1 MKEKLRDAMMNI
13 LRIKMI
19 DAGNLLKELDD
30 ALDKVIAK
38 KEPESFLKPI
48 VSPIEDYQKS
58 IRQIQAQF
66 TDAPKFNETTTYPK
80 FLSCGLLQVRGKNG
94 ANMEFLLPKVYPF
107 PPKSLYIEHEKD
119 GQFLREM
126 LMRLLSSVP
135 LVQLEVILIDALS
148 LGGIFNL
155 ARRLLNKDNDF
166 IYQQRI
172 LTESK
177 EIEEALKHLYEYL
190 KVNLQEKLAGFR
202 DFAHYNEKEK
212 DRLPLKALFL
222 SGVDALSK
230 DALYYLEKIM
240 RFGSKNGVL
249 SFVNLESEKNN
260 KSAEDLKNDAEF
272 FKDRTSFERLKYL
285 NVEVINDQG
294 IKSQHM
300 KDFADKIKAYYKQ
313 KKEVK
318 RELKDLQRDKEFWT
332 KSSQHEVVVPVGW
345 DINHKEVCF
354 EIGEAQNHTLIC
366 GRSGSGKS
374 NFLHV
379 LIQNLAFYYAPNEVQ
394 LFLLDYKEG
403 VEFNAYTDPILEHAR
418 LVSVVSSVS
427 YGITFLKWL
436 CDEMQKRADMF
447 KQFNVKDLNN
457 YRKHDEMPRLIVVID
472 EFQVLFSDNSTK
484 GKESV
489 ERSLNTLLKKGR
501 SYGVHL
507 ILATQTMR
515 GAEIDSSFK
524 AQIANRIALPMDA
537 EDSTKILDDDAAC
550 EIQKPEGIF
559 NNNGGNRKYHTKMSI
574 PKAPD
579 DFKSFLTK
587 IHAEFNQRNLV
598 PIDRKIYN
606 GETALKIPH
615 TLKANEMRLHLGKEA
630 DYEQKDL
637 IVEFESNE
645 SHLLVVSQ
653 NLQDRIALM
662 KLLFQNIK
670 SANKELVFCNK
681 EKRLIR
687 FFDAQK
693 EYGIT
698 PVENILSVLDTAMN
712 PNSALVI
719 DNLNEAKE
727 LHDKVGAEKLKSF
740 LEKAIDN
747 EQYCVIF
754 AHDFRQIKTNYHFD
768 KLKDLLN
775 NHFKQC
781 LAFRCNEENLNAIK
795 NNLPPPSR
803 LNALFVELSKDSHT
817 EFRPFS
823 LQD

>member
-1 MKEKLRDAMMNI
+1 
-13 LRIKMI
+13 MI

-30 ALDKVIAK
+30 ALDKVVAK

-58 IRQIQAQF
+58 IRQVQAQF
-66 TDAPKFNETTTYPK
+66 TDAPQFNETTTYPK
-80 FLSCGLLQVRGKNG
+80 FLSCGLLHVKGKNG
-94 ANMEFLLPKVYPF
+94 ANMDFLLPKVYPF

-126 LMRLLSSVP
+126 LMRLLSSTP
-135 LVQLEVILIDALS
+135 LVQLEIVLVDALS

-155 ARRLLNKDNDF
+155 ARRLLDKNNDF

-260 KSAEDLKNDAEF
+260 KSAEDLKNYAEF

-285 NVEVINDQG
+285 NVEVINDHG
-294 IKSQHM
+294 IQSQHM
-300 KDFADKIKAYYKQ
+300 KDFADKIKAYYE
-313 KKEVK
+313 KKKAVK
-318 RELKDLQRDKEFWT
+318 RGLKDLQKDEKFWT
-332 KSSQHEVVVPVGW
+332 ESSQLKVSVPVGW
-345 DINHKEVCF
+345 DINHKEVRF
-354 EIGEAQNHTLIC
+354 EIGELQNHTLIC
-366 GRSGSGKS
+366 GCSGSGKS

-403 VEFNAYTDPILEHAR
+403 VEFNAYTDPNILEHAR
-418 LVSVVSSVS
+418 LVSVASSVGFGMS
-427 YGITFLKWL
+427 FLSWL
-436 CDEMQKRADMF
+436 CDEIKKRSELF
-447 KQFNVKDLNN
+447 KQFKVKDLSD
-457 YRKHDEMPRLIVVID
+457 YRKHEKMPRLIVVID
-472 EFQVLFSDNSTK
+472 EFQVLFSDKSTQVK
-484 GKESV
+484 GSV

-515 GAEIDSSFK
+515 NIGISDSIK
-524 AQIANRIALPMDA
+524 GQIANRIALPMDA
-537 EDSTKILDDDAAC
+537 DGSAKILDDDVSC
-550 EIQKPEGIF
+550 ELVRPEGIF
-559 NNNGGNRKYHTKMSI
+559 NNNGGHQKYHTKMSI

-587 IHAEFNQRNLV
+587 IHAEFNQRNLTST
-598 PIDRKIYN
+598 DRKIYN
-606 GETALKIPH
+606 GETSLKMPNI
-615 TLKANEMRLHLGKEA
+615 LKANEMRLHLGKKV

-653 NLQDRIALM
+653 DLSTRIALM
-662 KLLFQNIK
+662 KLFAQNFK
-670 SANKELVFCNK
+670 TANKELLFYNA
-681 EKRLIR
+681 EKRLVR
-687 FFDAQK
+687 ELDELK
-693 EYGIT
+693 KHHIT
-698 PVENILSVLDTAMN
+698 PMQGPLGSVLDTAMN

-727 LHDKVGAEKLKSF
+727 LHDKIGVEKLRSF
-740 LEKAIDN
+740 LEKATDN
-747 EQYCVIF
+747 EQYCIIF
-754 AHDFRQIKTNYHFD
+754 AHDFKQIQANYD
-768 KLKDLLN
+768 SVKLKELLN
-775 NHFKQC
+775 HHFKQC

-795 NNLPPPSR
+795 NDLPPPSKP
-803 LNALFVELSKDSHT
+803 NALFVELSKDSHT

-823 LQD
+823 L

>member
-1 MKEKLRDAMMNI
+1 MNI

-30 ALDKVIAK
+30 ALDKVVAK

-48 VSPIEDYQKS
+48 VSQIEDYQKS

-66 TDAPKFNETTTYPK
+66 TDAPKFNEEGAYPQ
-80 FLSCGLLQVRGKNG
+80 FLSCGLLEIKGKNG
-94 ANMEFLLPKVYPF
+94 ANMDFCLPKVYPF

-126 LMRLLSSVP
+126 LMRLLSSAP
-135 LVQLEVILIDALS
+135 LVQLEVILVDALS

-155 ARRLLNKDNDF
+155 ARRLLDKNNDF

-177 EIEEALKHLYEYL
+177 ETKEALKYLYEYL
-190 KVNLQEKLAGFR
+190 KVNLQEKLAGYK
-202 DFAHYNEKEK
+202 DFVHYNEDKEDK
-212 DRLPLKALFL
+212 LPLKALFL
-222 SGVDALSK
+222 SGVDALSS

-260 KSAEDLKNDAEF
+260 QSAEDLKKHAEF
-272 FKDRTSFERLKYL
+272 FKDRTGFERLKYIS
-285 NVEVINDQG
+285 VEVINDHG
-294 IKSQHM
+294 IQSKHM
-300 KDFADKIKAYYKQ
+300 QDFADKIKAYYE
-313 KKEVK
+313 KKKVVK
-318 RELKDLQRDKEFWT
+318 SELKALQKDEEFWT
-332 KSSQHEVVVPVGW
+332 KSSQSKVSVPVGW

-366 GRSGSGKS
+366 DHSGSGKS

-379 LIQNLAFYYAPNEVQ
+379 LIQNLAFYYAPNEIQ

-403 VEFNAYTDPILEHAR
+403 VEFNAYTDPILEHAM
-418 LVSVVSSVS
+418 LVSVASSVGFGMS
-427 YGITFLKWL
+427 FLSWL
-436 CDEMQKRADMF
+436 CKEMQERANLF
-447 KQFNVKDLNN
+447 KQFNVKDLSD
-457 YRKHDEMPRLIVVID
+457 YRKHEKMPRLIVVID

-507 ILATQTMR
+507 VLATQTMR
-515 GAEIDSSFK
+515 GGEIDSSFK

-537 EDSTKILDDDAAC
+537 DDSTKILDNDVAC
-550 EIQKPEGIF
+550 EIQKPEAIF
-559 NNNGGNRKYHTKMSI
+559 NNNGGHQKFHTKMSI

-598 PIDRKIYN
+598 LIDRKIYN
-606 GETALKIPH
+606 GETALKMPN
-615 TLKANEMRLHLGKEA
+615 TLKANEMRLHLGKKV

-653 NLQDRIALM
+653 DLNARIALM

-687 FFDAQK
+687 SFDVQK

-727 LHDKVGAEKLKSF
+727 LHDKVGAEKLRSF

-768 KLKDLLN
+768 KLKELLN

-781 LAFRCNEENLNAIK
+781 LAFRCNGENLNA
-795 NNLPPPSR
+795 LQSGLSSPSNF
-803 LNALFVELSKDSHT
+803 NALFVELSKDSVT

-823 LQD
+823 LQG

>member
-1 MKEKLRDAMMNI
+1 
-13 LRIKMI
+13 MI
-19 DAGNLLKELDD
+19 EINTLLQKLDD
-30 ALDKVIAK
+30 ALDKVVHK
-38 KEPESFLKPI
+38 KEPESFLKAI
-48 VSPIEDYQKS
+48 ISPIEDYQKS

-66 TDAPKFNETTTYPK
+66 TDAPQFNETSAYPQ
-80 FLSCGLLQVRGKNG
+80 FLSCALLEIKGKNG
-94 ANMEFLLPKVYPF
+94 ANMEFRLPKVYPF

-126 LMRLLSSVP
+126 LMRLLSSTP

-148 LGGIFNL
+148 LGGIFSL

-190 KVNLQEKLAGFR
+190 KVNLQEKLAGYK
-202 DFAHYNEKEK
+202 DFAHYNEKVK
-212 DRLPLKALFL
+212 DPLPLKALFL
-222 SGVDALSK
+222 SGVDTLSK

-260 KSAEDLKNDAEF
+260 KPAEYLKNYAEF
-272 FKDRTSFERLKYL
+272 FKDRTSFERFKYL

-294 IKSQHM
+294 IQSQHM
-300 KDFADKIKAYYKQ
+300 QDFASKIGAYYKT

-332 KSSQHEVVVPVGW
+332 KSSQFEVSVPIGW
-345 DINHKEVCF
+345 DINHKEVLF
-354 EIGEAQNHTLIC
+354 EIGKAQNHTLIC

-403 VEFNAYTDPILEHAR
+403 VEFNAYTNPTILEHAR
-418 LVSVVSSVS
+418 LVSVASSVG
-427 YGITFLKWL
+427 YGMSFLSWL
-436 CDEMQKRADMF
+436 CKEMEKRANEF
-447 KQFNVKDLNN
+447 KRFNVKDLSD
-457 YRKHDEMPRLIVVID
+457 YRKHGEMPRLIVVID

-489 ERSLNTLLKKGR
+489 EQSLNTLLKKGR

-515 GAEIDSSFK
+515 GADINRSIM

-537 EDSTKILDDDAAC
+537 EDSNSILSNDDAC
-550 EIQKPEGIF
+550 ELVRPEGIF
-559 NNNGGNRKYHTKMSI
+559 NNNGGHQKSHTKMTI

-579 DFKSFLTK
+579 DFKAFIKK
-587 IHAEFNQRNLV
+587 IHEEFNQRNLT
-598 PIDRKIYN
+598 PIEHKIYN
-606 GETALKIPH
+606 GETPLEMPN

-637 IVEFESNE
+637 VVGFESSE

-653 NLQDRIALM
+653 DLSARIALM
-662 KLLFQNIK
+662 KLFAQNFK
-670 SANKELVFCNK
+670 AANKELLFYNAD
-681 EKRLIR
+681 KRLKR
-687 FFDAQK
+687 ELDELK
-693 EYGIT
+693 KHNIT
-698 PVENILSVLDTAMN
+698 PMQSSLGSFLDTAMN
-712 PNSALVI
+712 PSVLMI

-727 LHDKVGAEKLKSF
+727 LHEKTGVEKLKLF
-740 LEKAIDN
+740 LEKATDN
-747 EQYCVIF
+747 EQYCIIF
-754 AHDFRQIKTNYHFD
+754 VHDFKQIKANYKFD
-768 KLKDLLN
+768 KLKELLN
-775 NHFKQC
+775 EHFKQR
-781 LAFRCNEENLNAIK
+781 LAFKCNRENLDAIK
-795 NNLPPPSR
+795 SDLPSLTNK
-803 LNALFVELSKDSHT
+803 LNALFVDLSKDSHT

-823 LQD
+823 LNLLRDETSDFFS

>member
-1 MKEKLRDAMMNI
+1 
-13 LRIKMI
+13 MI

-30 ALDKVIAK
+30 ALDKVVAK

-66 TDAPKFNETTTYPK
+66 TDAPQFNETKAYPH
-80 FLSCGLLQVRGKNG
+80 FLSCGLLEIKGKNG
-94 ANMEFLLPKVYPF
+94 ANMDFCLPKAYPF

-135 LVQLEVILIDALS
+135 LVQLEVILVDALS

-155 ARRLLNKDNDF
+155 ARRLLDKNNDF

-190 KVNLQEKLAGFR
+190 KVNLQQKLAGFR

-222 SGVDALSK
+222 SGVDALSQ
-230 DALYYLEKIM
+230 DAFYYLEKIM

-260 KSAEDLKNDAEF
+260 KPAEDLKRYAES
-272 FKDRTSFERLKYL
+272 FKDTTSFERFKYL
-285 NVEVINDQG
+285 NVEVINDHG
-294 IKSQHM
+294 IQSKHM
-300 KDFADKIKAYYKQ
+300 QDFADKIKAYYEK

-318 RELKDLQRDKEFWT
+318 RELKDLQKDEKFWT
-332 KSSQHEVVVPVGW
+332 ESSQFKVSVPVGW

-354 EIGEAQNHTLIC
+354 EIGNVQNHTLIC

-418 LVSVVSSVS
+418 LVSVASSVGFGVS
-427 YGITFLKWL
+427 FLSWL
-436 CDEMQKRADMF
+436 CDEIKKRSELF
-447 KQFNVKDLNN
+447 KQFNVKDLSD
-457 YRKHDEMPRLIVVID
+457 YRKHEKMPRLIVVID
-472 EFQVLFSDNSTK
+472 EFQVLFSDKSTQVK
-484 GKESV
+484 GSV

-507 ILATQTMR
+507 VLATQTMR
-515 GAEIDSSFK
+515 GGEIDSSIK

-537 EDSTKILDDDAAC
+537 DDSTKILDDDAAC
-550 EIQKPEGIF
+550 ELVRPEGIF
-559 NNNGGNRKYHTKMSI
+559 NNNGGHQKYHTKMSI

-587 IHAEFNQRNLV
+587 IHAEFNQRNLA
-598 PIDRKIYN
+598 PIERKIYN
-606 GETALKIPH
+606 GETALKMPNI
-615 TLKANEMRLHLGKEA
+615 LKANEMRLHLGKKV

-637 IVEFESNE
+637 IVEFENNE

-653 NLQDRIALM
+653 DLNARIALM

-687 FFDAQK
+687 SFDAQK

-727 LHDKVGAEKLKSF
+727 LHDKIGAEKLKSF

-747 EQYCVIF
+747 EQYCIIF
-754 AHDFRQIKTNYHFD
+754 AHDYKQIKTNYHFD
-768 KLKDLLN
+768 KLKELLN

-781 LAFRCNEENLNAIK
+781 LAFRCNGENLNAIK
-795 NNLPPPSR
+795 SGLPSPSEH
-803 LNALFVELSKDSHT
+803 NALFIELSKDSHT
-817 EFRPFS
+817 EFRSFS

>member
-1 MKEKLRDAMMNI
+1 MNI
-13 LRIKMI
+13 LRINMI

-30 ALDKVIAK
+30 ALDKVVAK

-66 TDAPKFNETTTYPK
+66 TDAPQFNETTTYPK

-126 LMRLLSSVP
+126 LMRLLSSAP

-148 LGGIFNL
+148 LGGIFKL

-166 IYQQRI
+166 IYQKRI

-202 DFAHYNEKEK
+202 DFAHYNENAT
-212 DRLPLKALFL
+212 DPLPLKALFL
-222 SGVDALSK
+222 SGVDALSQN
-230 DALYYLEKIM
+230 ALYYLEKIM

-260 KSAEDLKNDAEF
+260 QSAEDLKRYAEF
-272 FKDRTSFERLKYL
+272 FKDTTSFERLKYL

-300 KDFADKIKAYYKQ
+300 QDFADKIKAYYKQ

-332 KSSQHEVVVPVGW
+332 KSSQHEVSVPVGW

-354 EIGEAQNHTLIC
+354 KIGNEQNHTLIC
-366 GRSGSGKS
+366 DHSGSGKS

-403 VEFNAYTDPILEHAR
+403 VEFNAYVADPALEHAR
-418 LVSVVSSVS
+418 LVSVASLIS

-436 CDEMQKRADMF
+436 CDEMEKRSELF
-447 KQFNVKDLNN
+447 KQFNVKDLSD
-457 YRKHDEMPRLIVVID
+457 YRKHEKMPRLIVVID
-472 EFQVLFSDNSTK
+472 EFQVLFSDNSTQV
-484 GKESV
+484 KESV
-489 ERSLNTLLKKGR
+489 EQPLNTLLKKGR
-501 SYGVHL
+501 SYGVYL
-507 ILATQTMR
+507 ALATQTMR
-515 GAEIDSSFK
+515 GTDINPSFK

-537 EDSTKILDDDAAC
+537 EDSSSVLGDDAAC
-550 EIQKPEGIF
+550 ELVRPEGIF

-579 DFKSFLTK
+579 DFKPFIKK
-587 IHAEFNQRNLV
+587 IHEEFNQRNLA

-606 GETALKIPH
+606 GETALKMPN
-615 TLKANEMRLHLGKEA
+615 TLKANEMRLHLGKKV

-637 IVEFESNE
+637 IVGFESNE

-653 NLQDRIALM
+653 DLSARIALM
-662 KLLFQNIK
+662 KLFAQNFK
-670 SANKELVFCNK
+670 TANKELLFYNA
-681 EKRLIR
+681 EKRLVR
-687 FFDAQK
+687 ELDELK
-693 EYGIT
+693 KHHIT
-698 PVENILSVLDTAMN
+698 PMQSPLWSVLDTAMN

-768 KLKDLLN
+768 KLKELLN

-781 LAFRCNEENLNAIK
+781 LAFRCNGENLSAIQSG
-795 NNLPPPSR
+795 LSSPSK

-823 LQD
+823 L

>member
-1 MKEKLRDAMMNI
+1 
-13 LRIKMI
+13 MI

-30 ALDKVIAK
+30 ALDKVVAK

-48 VSPIEDYQKS
+48 ASRIEDYQKS

-66 TDAPKFNETTTYPK
+66 TDAPKFNEAGAYPK
-80 FLSCGLLQVRGKNG
+80 FLSCGLLEIKGKNG

-126 LMRLLSSVP
+126 LMCLLSSAP
-135 LVQLEVILIDALS
+135 LVQLEIVLVDALS

-190 KVNLQEKLAGFR
+190 KVNLQEKLAGYK
-202 DFAHYNEKEK
+202 DFAHYNEKAT
-212 DRLPLKALFL
+212 DPLPLKALFL
-222 SGVDALSK
+222 SGVDALSQN
-230 DALYYLEKIM
+230 ALYYLEKIM

-260 KSAEDLKNDAEF
+260 QSAEDLKRYAEF
-272 FKDRTSFERLKYL
+272 FRDTTSFECLKYL
-285 NVEVINDQG
+285 SVEVINDQG

-300 KDFADKIKAYYKQ
+300 QDFADKIKAYYKQ
-313 KKEVK
+313 KKQVK
-318 RELKDLQRDKEFWT
+318 RELKDLQKEQEFWT
-332 KSSQHEVVVPVGW
+332 KSSQFKVSVPVGW

-366 GRSGSGKS
+366 DHSGSGKS

-403 VEFNAYTDPILEHAR
+403 VEFNAYTNPTILEHAR
-418 LVSVVSSVS
+418 LVSVASSV
-427 YGITFLKWL
+427 GFGVGFLSWL
-436 CDEMQKRADMF
+436 DKEMKKRGELF
-447 KQFNVKDLNN
+447 KQFNVKDLSD
-457 YRKHDEMPRLIVVID
+457 YRKHGEMPRLIVVID
-472 EFQVLFSDNSTK
+472 EFQVLFSDKSTQVK
-484 GKESV
+484 GSV
-489 ERSLNTLLKKGR
+489 DQSLNTLLKKGR

-515 GAEIDSSFK
+515 GGEIDSSIK

-537 EDSTKILDDDAAC
+537 DDSAKILDDDAAC
-550 EIQKPEGIF
+550 ELVRPEGIF
-559 NNNGGNRKYHTKMSI
+559 NNNGGHQKYHTKMSI

-587 IHAEFNQRNLV
+587 IHAEFNQRNLA

-606 GETALKIPH
+606 GETPLKMPN
-615 TLKANEMRLHLGKEA
+615 TLKANEMRLHLGKKV

-687 FFDAQK
+687 SFDVQK

-698 PVENILSVLDTAMN
+698 PIENALNALDATTN
-712 PNSALVI
+712 RPNSALVI

-740 LEKAIDN
+740 LEKATDN
-747 EQYCVIF
+747 EQYCIIF
-754 AHDFRQIKTNYHFD
+754 AHDYRQIKTNYHFD

-795 NNLPPPSR
+795 NNLPPPSA
-803 LNALFVELSKDSHT
+803 LNALLIELSKDSHT

-823 LQD
+823 L

>member
-1 MKEKLRDAMMNI
+1 
-13 LRIKMI
+13 MI

-48 VSPIEDYQKS
+48 VSQIEDYHKS
-58 IRQIQAQF
+58 IRQIQVQF
-66 TDAPKFNETTTYPK
+66 TDAPQFNEEGIYPK
-80 FLSCGLLQVRGKNG
+80 FLSCGLLEIKGKNG

-126 LMRLLSSVP
+126 IMRLLSSAP

-155 ARRLLNKDNDF
+155 ARRLLDKNNDF
-166 IYQQRI
+166 IYQKRI

-202 DFAHYNEKEK
+202 DFAHYNENAK
-212 DRLPLKALFL
+212 DPLPLKALFL

-260 KSAEDLKNDAEF
+260 QSAEDLKKHAEF
-272 FKDRTSFERLKYL
+272 FKDRTSFECLKYL

-300 KDFADKIKAYYKQ
+300 KDFADKIKAYYE
-313 KKEVK
+313 KKKVVK
-318 RELKDLQRDKEFWT
+318 SELKALQKDEKFWT
-332 KSSQHEVVVPVGW
+332 ESSQSKVSVPVGW

-354 EIGEAQNHTLIC
+354 EIGKEQNHTLIC
-366 GRSGSGKS
+366 DHSGSGKS

-379 LIQNLAFYYAPNEVQ
+379 LIQNLAFYYDPDEVQ

-418 LVSVVSSVS
+418 LVSVASSVS

-436 CDEMQKRADMF
+436 CDEMEKRADLF
-447 KQFNVKDLNN
+447 KQFKVKDLSD
-457 YRKHDEMPRLIVVID
+457 YRKHEKMARLIVVID
-472 EFQVLFSDNSTK
+472 EFQVLFSDNKPTK
-484 GKESV
+484 AV
-489 ERSLNTLLKKGR
+489 EGHLNALLKKGR

-507 ILATQTMR
+507 VLATQTMH
-515 GAEIDSSFK
+515 GGEIDSGFK

-537 EDSTKILDDDAAC
+537 EDSSSVLGDDAAC
-550 EIQKPEGIF
+550 ELVRPEGIF
-559 NNNGGNRKYHTKMSI
+559 NNNGGHRKYHTKMSI

-587 IHAEFNQRNLV
+587 IHSEFNQRNLT

-606 GETALKIPH
+606 GETALKMPNI
-615 TLKANEMRLHLGKEA
+615 LKANEMRLYLGKKV

-637 IVEFESNE
+637 IVEFENNE

-653 NLQDRIALM
+653 DLNTRIALM
-662 KLLFQNIK
+662 KLLFQNVK
-670 SANKELVFCNK
+670 STNKELVFCNK

-712 PNSALVI
+712 PNSVLVI

-747 EQYCVIF
+747 EQYCIIF
-754 AHDFRQIKTNYHFD
+754 AHDYRQIKTNYHFD
-768 KLKDLLN
+768 KLKELLN

-781 LAFRCNEENLNAIK
+781 LASKCNRENLNAIK
-795 NNLPPPSR
+795 SDLPSPSALNN
-803 LNALFVELSKDSHT
+803 LNALLIELSKDSHT

>member
-1 MKEKLRDAMMNI
+1 
-13 LRIKMI
+13 MI
-19 DAGNLLKELDD
+19 GINTLLQKLDD
-30 ALDKVIAK
+30 ALDKVVHQ

-58 IRQIQAQF
+58 VRQIQAQF
-66 TDAPKFNETTTYPK
+66 TDAPKFNETSAYPH
-80 FLSCGLLQVRGKNG
+80 FLSCGLLEIKGKNG

-126 LMRLLSSVP
+126 LMRLLSSAP
-135 LVQLEVILIDALS
+135 LVQLEVILVDALS

-155 ARRLLNKDNDF
+155 ARRLLDKDNDF
-166 IYQQRI
+166 IYQKRI

-190 KVNLQEKLAGFR
+190 KVNLQEKLAGYK
-202 DFAHYNEKEK
+202 DFAHYNEGIKE
-212 DRLPLKALFL
+212 DQLPLKALFL
-222 SGVDALSK
+222 SGVDALSQN
-230 DALYYLEKIM
+230 ALYYLEKIM

-260 KSAEDLKNDAEF
+260 KSAEDLKRYAEF
-272 FKDRTSFERLKYL
+272 FKDTTSFERLKYL

-300 KDFADKIKAYYKQ
+300 KDFADKIKAYYE
-313 KKEVK
+313 KKKVVK

-332 KSSQHEVVVPVGW
+332 KSSQYEVSVPVGW

-354 EIGEAQNHTLIC
+354 EIGNAQNHTLIC
-366 GRSGSGKS
+366 DHSGSGKS

-403 VEFNAYTDPILEHAR
+403 VEFNAYTNPSPLEHAR
-418 LVSVVSSVS
+418 LVSVASSVS

-436 CDEMQKRADMF
+436 CDEMQKRADRF
-447 KQFNVKDLNN
+447 KQFNVKDLSD
-457 YRKHDEMPRLIVVID
+457 YRKHEKMPRLIVVID
-472 EFQVLFSDNSTK
+472 EFQVLFSDNKSTK
-484 GKESV
+484 AV
-489 ERSLNTLLKKGR
+489 EGHLNTLLKKGR

-507 ILATQTMR
+507 VLATQTMR
-515 GAEIDSSFK
+515 DGEINPSFK

-537 EDSTKILDDDAAC
+537 EDSSSVLGDDAAC
-550 EIQKPEGIF
+550 ELVRPEGIF

-587 IHAEFNQRNLV
+587 IHAEFNQRNLA

-606 GETALKIPH
+606 GETPLKMPN
-615 TLKANEMRLHLGKEA
+615 TLKANEMRLHLGKKV

-637 IVEFESNE
+637 IVEFENNE

-653 NLQDRIALM
+653 DLNARIALM

-687 FFDAQK
+687 SFDAQK

-727 LHDKVGAEKLKSF
+727 LHDKVGAEKLRSF

-754 AHDFRQIKTNYHFD
+754 AHDYRQIKTNYHLD
-768 KLKDLLN
+768 KLKELLN
-775 NHFKQC
+775 HHFKQC
-781 LAFRCNEENLNAIK
+781 LAFRCNEENLNALQSG
-795 NNLPPPSR
+795 LPSPSE
-803 LNALFVELSKDSHT
+803 LNTLLIELSKDSVT

-823 LQD
+823 L

>member
-1 MKEKLRDAMMNI
+1 MKEKLRGAMMNI

-30 ALDKVIAK
+30 ALDKVVAK

-48 VSPIEDYQKS
+48 VSQIEDYQKS

-202 DFAHYNEKEK
+202 DFAHYNENEK
-212 DRLPLKALFL
+212 DPLLLKALFL
-222 SGVDALSK
+222 SGVDALSQN
-230 DALYYLEKIM
+230 ALYYLEKIM

-260 KSAEDLKNDAEF
+260 QSAEDLKNDAEF
-272 FKDRTSFERLKYL
+272 FKDRTSFECFKYL

-366 GRSGSGKS
+366 DHSGSGKS

-379 LIQNLAFYYAPNEVQ
+379 LIQNLAFYYAPDEVQ
-394 LFLLDYKEG
+394 LFLLDYKER
-403 VEFNAYTDPILEHAR
+403 VEFNAYTNPILEHAR
-418 LVSVVSSVS
+418 LVSVASSVS

-436 CDEMQKRADMF
+436 CDEMQKRAELF

-472 EFQVLFSDNSTK
+472 EFQVLFSDNKSTK
-484 GKESV
+484 AV
-489 ERSLNTLLKKGR
+489 EGHLNTLLKKGR

-507 ILATQTMR
+507 VLATQTMR
-515 GAEIDSSFK
+515 GTDINPSFK

-537 EDSTKILDDDAAC
+537 EDSSKILDDDAAC
-550 EIQKPEGIF
+550 ELVRPEGIF

-606 GETALKIPH
+606 GEKPLEMPN
-615 TLKANEMRLHLGKEA
+615 TLKANEMRLYLGKKV

-653 NLQDRIALM
+653 DLNARIALM

-687 FFDAQK
+687 SFDAPK

-698 PVENILSVLDTAMN
+698 PVENALNALDAATN
-712 PNSALVI
+712 RPNSALVI

-727 LHDKVGAEKLKSF
+727 WHDKVAVEKLKSF

-747 EQYCVIF
+747 EQYCIIF
-754 AHDFRQIKTNYHFD
+754 AHDYRQIKNNYHLD

-781 LAFRCNEENLNAIK
+781 LAFRCNGENLNALQSG
-795 NNLPPPSR
+795 LPSPSEH
-803 LNALFVELSKDSHT
+803 NALFIELSKDSRT

>member
-1 MKEKLRDAMMNI
+1 
-13 LRIKMI
+13 MI

-30 ALDKVIAK
+30 ALDKIVHK

-48 VSPIEDYQKS
+48 VSEIEDYQKS
-58 IRQIQAQF
+58 VRKIQAQF
-66 TDAPKFNETTTYPK
+66 TDAPQFNEEGAYPQ
-80 FLSCGLLQVRGKNG
+80 FLSCGLLEIKGKNG
-94 ANMEFLLPKVYPF
+94 ANMDFFLPKVYPF

-126 LMRLLSSVP
+126 LMCLLSSAP
-135 LVQLEVILIDALS
+135 LVQLEVILVDALS

-155 ARRLLNKDNDF
+155 ARRLLDKNNDF

-190 KVNLQEKLAGFR
+190 KVNLQEKLAGYK
-202 DFAHYNEKEK
+202 DFADYNNDEKNK
-212 DRLPLKALFL
+212 DPLPLKVLFL
-222 SGVDALSK
+222 SGVDALSQN
-230 DALYYLEKIM
+230 ALYYLEKIM

-260 KSAEDLKNDAEF
+260 QSAEDLKRYAEF
-272 FKDRTSFERLKYL
+272 FRDITSFERLKYL
-285 NVEVINDQG
+285 NVEIINDQG
-294 IKSQHM
+294 IKFQHM
-300 KDFADKIKAYYKQ
+300 QDFADKIKAYYKQ

-318 RELKDLQRDKEFWT
+318 RELKDLQKDEKFWT
-332 KSSQHEVVVPVGW
+332 ESSQFKVSVPMGW
-345 DINHKEVCF
+345 DINHKEVRF
-354 EIGEAQNHTLIC
+354 EIGGVQNHTLIC
-366 GRSGSGKS
+366 DHSGSGKS

-403 VEFNAYTDPILEHAR
+403 VEFNAYTEPNILEHAR
-418 LVSVVSSVS
+418 LVSVASSV
-427 YGITFLKWL
+427 GFGMGFLSWL
-436 CDEMQKRADMF
+436 CKEMQERANLF
-447 KQFNVKDLNN
+447 KQFDAKDLSD
-457 YRKHDEMPRLIVVID
+457 YRKHGEMPRLIVVVD

-484 GKESV
+484 EKESV
-489 ERSLNTLLKKGR
+489 DQSLNTLLKKGR

-507 ILATQTMR
+507 VLATQTMR
-515 GAEIDSSFK
+515 GGEIDSNIK

-537 EDSTKILDDDAAC
+537 DDSAKILDDDVAC
-550 EIQKPEGIF
+550 ELVRPEGIF
-559 NNNGGNRKYHTKMSI
+559 NNNGEHQKYHTKMSI

-587 IHAEFNQRNLV
+587 IHAEFNQRNLA

-606 GETALKIPH
+606 GETPLKMPNI
-615 TLKANEMRLHLGKEA
+615 LKANEMRLHLGKKV

-653 NLQDRIALM
+653 DLNARIALM

-687 FFDAQK
+687 SFDTRK

-712 PNSALVI
+712 PNSTLVI

-754 AHDFRQIKTNYHFD
+754 AHDFRQIKSNYHFD
-768 KLKDLLN
+768 KLKELLN

-781 LAFRCNEENLNAIK
+781 LAFKCNEENLNAIK
-795 NNLPPPSR
+795 NNLPPPSKP
-803 LNALFVELSKDSHT
+803 NALFVELSKDSHT

-823 LQD
+823 L

>member
-1 MKEKLRDAMMNI
+1 
-13 LRIKMI
+13 MI
-19 DAGNLLKELDD
+19 EINTLLQKLDD
-30 ALDKVIAK
+30 ALDKIVPK

-48 VSPIEDYQKS
+48 VSEIEEYQKS
-58 IRQIQAQF
+58 VRQIQAQF
-66 TDAPKFNETTTYPK
+66 TDAPEFNETTTYPK

-94 ANMEFLLPKVYPF
+94 TNMEFLLPKVYPF

-126 LMRLLSSVP
+126 LMRLLSSAP

-155 ARRLLNKDNDF
+155 SRKLLNKDNDF

-177 EIEEALKHLYEYL
+177 ETEEALKHLYEYL

-202 DFAHYNEKEK
+202 DFAHYNEEKE

-222 SGVDALSK
+222 SGVDALSQN
-230 DALYYLEKIM
+230 ALYYLEKIM

-260 KSAEDLKNDAEF
+260 KSAEDLKKHAEF
-272 FKDRTSFERLKYL
+272 FKDTTSFERLKYL
-285 NVEVINDQG
+285 NIEVINDQG

-300 KDFADKIKAYYKQ
+300 QDFADEIKAYYRQ

-318 RELKDLQRDKEFWT
+318 RELKDLQKDEKFWT
-332 KSSQHEVVVPVGW
+332 ESSQYEVSVPVGW

-354 EIGEAQNHTLIC
+354 EIGSAQNHTLIC
-366 GRSGSGKS
+366 GHSGSGKS

-418 LVSVVSSVS
+418 LVSVASSVG
-427 YGITFLKWL
+427 YGMSFLSWL
-436 CDEMQKRADMF
+436 CKEMQKRAELF
-447 KQFNVKDLNN
+447 KQFNVKDLSD
-457 YRKHDEMPRLIVVID
+457 YRKHEKMPRLIVVID
-472 EFQVLFSDNSTK
+472 EFQVLFSDNKSTK
-484 GKESV
+484 AV
-489 ERSLNTLLKKGR
+489 EGHLNTLLKKGR

-507 ILATQTMR
+507 VLATQTMR
-515 GAEIDSSFK
+515 GTDINPSFK

-537 EDSTKILDDDAAC
+537 EDSSSVLGDDAAC
-550 EIQKPEGIF
+550 ELVRPEGIF

-587 IHAEFNQRNLV
+587 IHTEFNQRNLA
-598 PIDRKIYN
+598 PIERKIYN
-606 GETALKIPH
+606 GETALKMPNI
-615 TLKANEMRLHLGKEA
+615 LKANEMRLHLGKKV

-637 IVEFESNE
+637 IVEFENNE

-653 NLQDRIALM
+653 DLNARIALM

-687 FFDAQK
+687 FFDAPK

-712 PNSALVI
+712 PNSVLVI

-740 LEKAIDN
+740 LEKATDN

-754 AHDFRQIKTNYHFD
+754 AHDYKQIKTNYHFD
-768 KLKDLLN
+768 KLKELLN
-775 NHFKQC
+775 HHFKQR
-781 LAFRCNEENLNAIK
+781 LAFKCNGENLNALQSG
-795 NNLPPPSR
+795 LPSPSEH
-803 LNALFVELSKDSHT
+803 NALFIELSKDSVT

-823 LQD
+823 L

>member
-1 MKEKLRDAMMNI
+1 
-13 LRIKMI
+13 MI

-30 ALDKVIAK
+30 ALDKVVAK
-38 KEPESFLKPI
+38 KEPESFLKP
-48 VSPIEDYQKS
+48 STLKIEEYQKS

-80 FLSCGLLQVRGKNG
+80 FLSCGLLEIKGKNG

-126 LMRLLSSVP
+126 LMRLLSSTP
-135 LVQLEVILIDALS
+135 LVQLEIVLVDALS

-155 ARRLLNKDNDF
+155 ARRLLDKDNDF

-190 KVNLQEKLAGFR
+190 KVNLQEKLAGYK
-202 DFAHYNEKEK
+202 DFAHYNEEKE

-230 DALYYLEKIM
+230 DVLYYLEKIM

-260 KSAEDLKNDAEF
+260 QSAEDLKKHAES
-272 FKDRTSFERLKYL
+272 FKDTTSFERFKYL
-285 NVEVINDQG
+285 NVEVINDHG
-294 IKSQHM
+294 IQSQHM
-300 KDFADKIKAYYKQ
+300 KDFADKIKAYYE
-313 KKEVK
+313 KKKAVK

-332 KSSQHEVVVPVGW
+332 KSSQYEVSVPVGW

-354 EIGEAQNHTLIC
+354 EIGNEQNHTLIC
-366 GRSGSGKS
+366 DHSGSGKS

-379 LIQNLAFYYAPNEVQ
+379 LIQNLAFYYDPDEVQ

-403 VEFNAYTDPILEHAR
+403 VEFNAYTDPNILEHAR
-418 LVSVVSSVS
+418 LVSVASSVS

-436 CDEMQKRADMF
+436 CDEMQKRAELF
-447 KQFNVKDLNN
+447 KQFNVKDLSD
-457 YRKHDEMPRLIVVID
+457 YRKHGEMPRLIAVID

-489 ERSLNTLLKKGR
+489 DQSLNTLLKKGR

-507 ILATQTMR
+507 VLATQTMC
-515 GAEIDSSFK
+515 GTDINTSFK

-537 EDSTKILDDDAAC
+537 EDSSSVLGDDAAC

-559 NNNGGNRKYHTKMSI
+559 NNNGGHKKYHTKMSI

-579 DFKSFLTK
+579 DFTAFIKK
-587 IHAEFNQRNLV
+587 IHEEFNQRNLA

-606 GETALKIPH
+606 GETALKMPNI
-615 TLKANEMRLHLGKEA
+615 LKANEMRLHLGKKV

-637 IVEFESNE
+637 IVEFENNE

-662 KLLFQNIK
+662 KLLFQNVK

-687 FFDAQK
+687 SFDAPK

-768 KLKDLLN
+768 KLKELLN
-775 NHFKQC
+775 HHFKQC
-781 LAFRCNEENLNAIK
+781 LAFRCNGENLNA
-795 NNLPPPSR
+795 LQSGLSSPSR
-803 LNALFVELSKDSHT
+803 LNALLIELSKDSRT

>member
-1 MKEKLRDAMMNI
+1 
-13 LRIKMI
+13 MI
-19 DAGNLLKELDD
+19 DADNLLKELDD
-30 ALDKVIAK
+30 ALDKVVAK
-38 KEPESFLKPI
+38 KEPESFLRPSTLK
-48 VSPIEDYQKS
+48 IEEYQKS

-66 TDAPKFNETTTYPK
+66 IDAPQFNETSAYPK
-80 FLSCGLLQVRGKNG
+80 FLSCGLLHIKGKNG

-126 LMRLLSSVP
+126 LMRLLSSAP
-135 LVQLEVILIDALS
+135 LVQLEVVLIDALS

-155 ARRLLNKDNDF
+155 ARRLLDKDNDF

-190 KVNLQEKLAGFR
+190 KVNLQEKLAGYR
-202 DFAHYNEKEK
+202 DFAHYNENAT
-212 DRLPLKALFL
+212 DPLPLKALFL
-222 SGVDALSK
+222 SEVDALSQN
-230 DALYYLEKIM
+230 AFYYLEKIM

-260 KSAEDLKNDAEF
+260 KSAEDLKKHAEF
-272 FKDRTSFERLKYL
+272 FKDTTSFERLKYL

-300 KDFADKIKAYYKQ
+300 QDFADKIKAYYRK

-332 KSSQHEVVVPVGW
+332 KSSQHEVSVPVGW

-354 EIGEAQNHTLIC
+354 EIGKEQNHTLIY

-379 LIQNLAFYYAPNEVQ
+379 LIQNLAFYYDPDEVQ

-418 LVSVVSSVS
+418 LVSVASSIS

-436 CDEMQKRADMF
+436 CGEMEKRADRF
-447 KQFNVKDLNN
+447 KQFKVKDLRD
-457 YRKHDEMPRLIVVID
+457 YRKHEKMPRLIVVVD
-472 EFQVLFSDNSTK
+472 EFQVLFSDKSTQVK
-484 GKESV
+484 GSV
-489 ERSLNTLLKKGR
+489 EWSLNTLFKKGR

-507 ILATQTMR
+507 VLATQTMR
-515 GAEIDSSFK
+515 NIGISDSIK
-524 AQIANRIALPMDA
+524 GQIANRIALPMDA
-537 EDSTKILDDDAAC
+537 EDSSKILDDDAAC
-550 EIQKPEGIF
+550 EIQKSEGIF
-559 NNNGGNRKYHTKMSI
+559 NNNGGHKKYHTKMSI

-587 IHAEFNQRNLV
+587 IHAEFNQRNLA

-606 GETALKIPH
+606 GETPLKMPN
-615 TLKANEMRLHLGKEA
+615 TLKANEMRLHLGKEV

-687 FFDAQK
+687 SFDAPK

-698 PVENILSVLDTAMN
+698 PIENALNALDATTN
-712 PNSALVI
+712 RPNSALMI

-727 LHDKVGAEKLKSF
+727 WHDKVGTEKLKSF

-747 EQYCVIF
+747 EQYCIIF
-754 AHDFRQIKTNYHFD
+754 AHDYKQINNYHLD

-775 NHFKQC
+775 NHFKQR
-781 LAFRCNEENLNAIK
+781 LAFKCNEENLNALK
-795 NNLPPPSR
+795 SNLSSPSE
-803 LNALFVELSKDSHT
+803 LNALFIEFSKDSVT

>member
-1 MKEKLRDAMMNI
+1 
-13 LRIKMI
+13 MI
-19 DAGNLLKELDD
+19 DVGNLLKELDD
-30 ALDKVIAK
+30 ALDKVITQ
-38 KEPESFLKPI
+38 KEPESFLRPSTLK
-48 VSPIEDYQKS
+48 IEEYQKS
-58 IRQIQAQF
+58 IRQIQVQF
-66 TDAPKFNETTTYPK
+66 TDAPKFNEEGAYPK
-80 FLSCGLLQVRGKNG
+80 FLSCGLLEIKGKNG

-155 ARRLLNKDNDF
+155 ARRLLDKDNDF

-202 DFAHYNEKEK
+202 DFAHYNENEK
-212 DRLPLKALFL
+212 DPLPLKALFL
-222 SGVDALSK
+222 SGVDALSQN
-230 DALYYLEKIM
+230 ALYYLEKIM

-260 KSAEDLKNDAEF
+260 QSAEDLKRYAEF
-272 FKDRTSFERLKYL
+272 FKDRTSFECLKYL
-285 NVEVINDQG
+285 SIEVINDQG

-300 KDFADKIKAYYKQ
+300 KDFADKIKAYYE
-313 KKEVK
+313 KKKVVK
-318 RELKDLQRDKEFWT
+318 SELKALQKDEKFWT
-332 KSSQHEVVVPVGW
+332 KSSQYEISVPVGW

-354 EIGEAQNHTLIC
+354 EIGEVQNHTLIC
-366 GRSGSGKS
+366 DHSGSGKS

-379 LIQNLAFYYAPNEVQ
+379 LIQNLAFYYAPDEVQ

-403 VEFNAYTDPILEHAR
+403 VEFNAYTDPVLEHAR
-418 LVSVVSSVS
+418 LVSVASSVGFGVS
-427 YGITFLKWL
+427 FLSWL
-436 CDEMQKRADMF
+436 CDEIQKRAELF
-447 KQFNVKDLNN
+447 KQFKVKDLSD
-457 YRKHDEMPRLIVVID
+457 YRKHEKMPRLIVVID
-472 EFQVLFSDNSTK
+472 EFQVLFSDNKSTK
-484 GKESV
+484 AV
-489 ERSLNTLLKKGR
+489 EGHLNTLLKKGR

-507 ILATQTMR
+507 ALATQTMR
-515 GAEIDSSFK
+515 GTDINPSFK

-537 EDSTKILDDDAAC
+537 EDSSSVLGDDAAC

-559 NNNGGNRKYHTKMSI
+559 NNNGGHQKYHTKMSI

-579 DFKSFLTK
+579 DFTAFIKK
-587 IHAEFNQRNLV
+587 IHEEFNQRNLT

-606 GETALKIPH
+606 GETPLKIPN
-615 TLKANEMRLHLGKEA
+615 TFKANEMHLHLGKTV

-653 NLQDRIALM
+653 DLNARIALM
-662 KLLFQNIK
+662 KLFAQNFK
-670 SANKELVFCNK
+670 TANKELLFYNA
-681 EKRLIR
+681 EKRLVR
-687 FFDAQK
+687 ELDELK
-693 EYGIT
+693 KHHIT
-698 PVENILSVLDTAMN
+698 PMQGPLGSVLDTAMN

-727 LHDKVGAEKLKSF
+727 LHDKIGVEKLRSF
-740 LEKAIDN
+740 LEKATDN
-747 EQYCVIF
+747 EQYCIIF
-754 AHDFRQIKTNYHFD
+754 VHDFKQIKTNYHLD
-768 KLKDLLN
+768 KLRELLS

-781 LAFRCNEENLNAIK
+781 LAFRCNGENLNALQSG
-795 NNLPPPSR
+795 LPSPSEH
-803 LNALFVELSKDSHT
+803 NALFIELSKDSRT